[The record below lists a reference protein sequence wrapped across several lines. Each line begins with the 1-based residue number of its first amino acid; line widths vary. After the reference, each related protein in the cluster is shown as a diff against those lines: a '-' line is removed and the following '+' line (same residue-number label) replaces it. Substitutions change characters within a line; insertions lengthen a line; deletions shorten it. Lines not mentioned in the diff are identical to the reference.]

1 MSRFFALSLLLSLAT
16 MATAQTRTEYLE
28 VDGQPF
34 ALEVFQDSSG
44 IHMDAAT
51 FEVLLGLVRSLSG
64 AVATYARLDQLAGA
78 QDSLRAREV
87 ATMQS
92 IIATERNR
100 TDLYRSAYQDALE
113 VGQGYRG
120 LSVAAE
126 DLARRRGRKGFW
138 QGLGIGLVVGSIV
151 LLSTR

>member
-1 MSRFFALSLLLSLAT
+1 MSRSFAFSLLLGLAT
-16 MATAQTRTEYLE
+16 VATAQIRTEYLE
-28 VDGQPF
+28 VDGEPF

-51 FEVLLGLVRSLSG
+51 FEVLLGLVRSLSTT
-64 AVATYARLDQLAGA
+64 VATYARLDQLAGV

-120 LSVAAE
+120 LSTDAE
-126 DLARRRGRKGFW
+126 QLARRRGRKGFL
-138 QGLGIGLVVGSIV
+138 QGLGIGIGVAAIILVA
-151 LLSTR
+151 TQ